1 MVKEQVAKSVDFIW
15 DGWLNN
21 LKSFQQLQDDVE
33 KKSLQA
39 FTYQKELLDTTVNAI
54 NSLEEESKKATKEW
68 QEKVQNSITELNSNG
83 QFEHVTKWFED
94 VQEITDKAQLLAWKP
109 SNAMV
114 DLMTYSQSQFE
125 TTIKSVVEQQKQ
137 ERVDTLNKIEELT
150 EQLKETHKKLLTV
163 GE

>member
-1 MVKEQVAKSVDFIW
+1 MVKEQVTKSVDFLW

-54 NSLEEESKKATKEW
+54 TSIEEESKKATKEW
-68 QEKVQNSITELNSNG
+68 QEKVQKSITDLDSNG
-83 QFEHVTKWFED
+83 QFEQVTKWFED

-114 DLMTYSQSQFE
+114 DLITYSQSQFE
-125 TTIKSVVEQQKQ
+125 TTVKSVLEQQKQ

-150 EQLKETHKKLLTV
+150 TQLKETHKKLLTV
-163 GE
+163 AE